1 MSLPILWQEAF
12 VWFATQNTGL
22 QIFILGRLTSG
33 IIYTVLAQTGPRNF
47 CKNDS
52 ISTSGRDGVQIHL
65 WLRNF
70 TMTFSTRKR
79 FWFAS
84 TLTFRSWVQKCFC
97 KCRMDGPSR
106 LLFESREKKR
116 APARFMP
123 HYRYCMVGLPYSGIH
138 LLPSSVS
145 IHCVIESSM
154 SRNLISGRALTFSTI
169 GVAAAAQY
177 CTTLLIDPRLN

>member
-12 VWFATQNTGL
+12 VWFATQNSGL
-22 QIFILGRLTSG
+22 QILILGRLTSG

-52 ISTSGRDGVQIHL
+52 ISTLGRDGVQIHL

-84 TLTFRSWVQKCFC
+84 TLEHSGRGYKSAFASVEW
-97 KCRMDGPSR
+97 MA
-106 LLFESREKKR
+106 L
-116 APARFMP
+116 PAS
-123 HYRYCMVGLPYSGIH
+123 C
-138 LLPSSVS
+138 SSQERKSELQLALCLTTGTVWLACPIPVS
-145 IHCVIESSM
+145 ICCLVRCPSIASS
-154 SRNLISGRALTFSTI
+154 SH
-169 GVAAAAQY
+169 Q
-177 CTTLLIDPRLN
+177 